1 MQIRLHRSFNV
12 HDEIF
17 KRSIES
23 RAVWL
28 LLVFLATAGGAMAS
42 DRHGRPPSANLNG
55 ISSFFGVECAFFVI
69 IPVGQQHE
77 LNFMLAEGESR
88 FGITLLSVDVASN
101 CVEIDNRGTKQTLH
115 ICSTPELSLTAGQ
128 RTGNSVAG
136 NAGGNFNG
144 GETAGVGNA
153 GGGNVGADSKFP
165 DGSNANLNP
174 GGFAEGGQAG
184 GTGNNTGSGN
194 NMTSGDGGNDGTDAA
209 VHLSADAN
217 GKDPATALNDQSG
230 EYWYQTSASIEQSR
244 KADAQLILS
253 GEEDPLPL
261 TPLTPAG
268 TPANLIGSEAL
279 FANHTCPDFTGTDF
293 SHVGCCRVCACLP
306 GVHFGSVRADCHPI
320 VTNPRRNGHMAA
332 AWLAV

>member
-1 MQIRLHRSFNV
+1 MMKS
-12 HDEIF
+12 F

-28 LLVFLATAGGAMAS
+28 LLVFLATACGVMAS

-88 FGITLLSVDVASN
+88 FGITLLSVDVSSN
-101 CVEIDNRGTKQTLH
+101 CVVIDNRGTKQTLH
-115 ICSTPELSLTAGQ
+115 ICSTPDLSLTAAQ
-128 RTGNSVAG
+128 QTGNNAAG

-153 GGGNVGADSKFP
+153 GGGNVGADSRIGGS
-165 DGSNANLNP
+165 DGNSNLNT
-174 GGFAEGGQAG
+174 GGLAGGSQAG
-184 GTGNNTGSGN
+184 GPGNNTGSGN
-194 NMTSGDGGNDGTDAA
+194 NVTSGESGDGSTDAA
-209 VHLSADAN
+209 VHLSADSN

-268 TPANLIGSEAL
+268 TPASLIGSEAL
-279 FANHTCPDFTGTDF
+279 FANH
-293 SHVGCCRVCACLP
+293 LP
-306 GVHFGSVRADCHPI
+306 GFY
-320 VTNPRRNGHMAA
+320 GH
-332 AWLAV
+332 